1 MDTFSHLEK
10 SVCVHGGGGGRP
22 YSNAPPGPGA
32 PEKNYNISESS
43 LHIHKAK
50 NTAYNMKQRKSYMM
64 RAWTKDIYISVV
76 RHTCCCILGM
86 GYERIEVT

>member
-10 SVCVHGGGGGRP
+10 RVCVHGVGDLTP
-22 YSNAPPGPGA
+22 MPPPPDSTA
-32 PEKNYNISESS
+32 AEKNYSISESS

-64 RAWTKDIYISVV
+64 RAWTKDCISVV